1 MSDQPRYDLFAVCQ
15 PGLEKIVA
23 DELRSLG
30 IANPQPVLGGVEF
43 RGFLTHVCRVNL
55 WSRTTERVLLR
66 LREFR
71 ADSFRELHHKAARTA
86 WEEFLTPG
94 CEVSIRATCRKSILM
109 HTGGV
114 AERIVNGISDRL
126 GRPSKPITTDE
137 ENKSARPNFIV
148 VRIVDDRCQISLDTS
163 GALLHFRGYRQAT
176 AKAPL
181 RETLA
186 AAMILSSGWTPDRSL
201 LDPFCGSGTI
211 PIEAA
216 LIARQIAPGRRRSF
230 AFLGWPQFD
239 RAAWDAL
246 LAQADDAAIDHVPA
260 SIQGSDRDAGAIEA
274 SRSNAERAGVLSDI
288 EFSQRTMSAIE
299 PIGVGDVITNPP
311 YGQRVGGAG
320 AQSDVRNLYAQFGK
334 VLRAKC
340 LGWRVAMLSSDV
352 HWEYGTGLKF
362 QPIAR
367 FNNGGIKVRFVQTN
381 IGQLTRPERSEA

>member
-1 MSDQPRYDLFAVCQ
+1 MTDQPRYDLFAVCQ

-23 DELRSLG
+23 GELRTLG
-30 IANPQPVLGGVEF
+30 IANPQPVHGGVEF
-43 RGFLTHVCRVNL
+43 RGFLTHVYRVNL

-86 WEEFLTPG
+86 WEDFLAPG
-94 CEVSIRATCRKSILM
+94 CEVSIRATCHKSILM

-114 AERIVNGISDRL
+114 TERIVNGISDRL
-126 GRPSKPITTDE
+126 GQPSQLVTTDE

-148 VRIVDDRCQISLDTS
+148 VRLVHDRCLISLDTS

-186 AAMILSSGWTPDRSL
+186 AAMIHSSGWTPDRSL

-230 AFLGWPQFD
+230 AFLAWPQFD
-239 RAAWDAL
+239 RGEWTAL
-246 LAQADDAAIDHVPA
+246 LDQADSGALDRAPA

-274 SRSNAERAGVLSDI
+274 SRANAERAGVLPDI
-288 EFSQRTMSAIE
+288 EFTPCAMSAIE
-299 PIGVGDVITNPP
+299 PSGVGGVITNPP
-311 YGQRVGGAG
+311 YGQRVG
-320 AQSDVRNLYAQFGK
+320 DRDLRDLYAQFGK

-340 LGWRVAMLSSDV
+340 PGWRAAMLSSDV
-352 HWEYGTGLKF
+352 HWEYATGLKF
-362 QPIAR
+362 EPIAR
-367 FNNGGIKVRFVQTN
+367 FNNGGIKVRWVQTN
-381 IGQLTRPERSEA
+381 LSI

>member
-1 MSDQPRYDLFAVCQ
+1 MTDQPRYDLFAVCQ

-23 DELRSLG
+23 DELRTLG
-30 IANPQPVLGGVEF
+30 IANPRPIHGGVEF
-43 RGFLTHVCRVNL
+43 NGFLAHVYRVNL
-55 WSRTTERVLLR
+55 WSRTAERVLLR

-86 WEEFLTPG
+86 WEEFLIPG
-94 CEVSIRATCRKSILM
+94 CEVAIRATCRKSILM

-114 AERIVNGISDRL
+114 AERIVNGISERL
-126 GRPSKPITTDE
+126 GRPSQLITTDE

-148 VRIVDDRCQISLDTS
+148 VRVIHDRCLISLDTS

-186 AAMILSSGWTPDRSL
+186 ATMILSSGWRPDRSL
-201 LDPFCGSGTI
+201 LDPFCGAGTI

-216 LIARQIAPGRRRSF
+216 LIARKIAPGRRRSF
-230 AFLGWPQFD
+230 AFMDWQKFD
-239 RAAWDAL
+239 RAEWNAL
-246 LAQADDAAIDHVPA
+246 LAQADGAALDHVPA

-274 SRSNAERAGVLSDI
+274 SCANADRAGVLNDI
-288 EFSQRTMSAIE
+288 EFTPRAISAIE

-311 YGQRVGGAG
+311 YGQRVGDGE
-320 AQSDVRNLYAQFGK
+320 VRNLYAQFGK
-334 VLRAKC
+334 VLRATC
-340 LGWRVAMLSSDV
+340 AGWHAAMLSSDV
-352 HWEYGTGLKF
+352 HWEYATGLKF

-367 FNNGGIKVRFVQTN
+367 FNNGGIKVRFVQTS
-381 IGQLTRPERSEA
+381 L

>member
-1 MSDQPRYDLFAVCQ
+1 MPEQPRYDLFAVCQ

-23 DELRSLG
+23 DELRTLG
-30 IANPQPVLGGVEF
+30 IANPRPIHGGVEF
-43 RGFLTHVCRVNL
+43 NGFLTHVYRVNL

-71 ADSFRELHHKAARTA
+71 ADSFRELHHKAARTK
-86 WEEFLTPG
+86 WEEFLKPG
-94 CEVSIRATCRKSILM
+94 GEVSVRATCHKSILM

-126 GRPSKPITTDE
+126 GQPSRLITTDE

-148 VRIVDDRCQISLDTS
+148 VRVVDDRCLISLDTS

-186 AAMILSSGWTPDRSL
+186 AAMILSSGWTSDRSL

-216 LIARQIAPGRRRSF
+216 LIARRIAPGRRRSF
-230 AFLGWPQFD
+230 TFMDWQQFD
-239 RAAWDAL
+239 RAEWDAL
-246 LAQADDAAIDHVPA
+246 LEQADSMTIDHIPA

-274 SRSNAERAGVLSDI
+274 SKANAERAGVLHDI
-288 EFSQRTMSAIE
+288 EFTQCAMSAIE

-311 YGQRVGGAG
+311 YGQRVGDGASTR
-320 AQSDVRNLYAQFGK
+320 SDVRNLYAQFGK

-340 LGWRVAMLSSDV
+340 AGWRVSMLSSDV
-352 HWEYGTGLKF
+352 HWEYATGLKF

-381 IGQLTRPERSEA
+381 

>member
-1 MSDQPRYDLFAVCQ
+1 MSDEPRYDLFAVCQ
-15 PGLEKIVA
+15 PGLEKFVA
-23 DELRSLG
+23 GELRSLG
-30 IANPQPVLGGVEF
+30 IVHPRPVHGGVEF
-43 RGFLTHVCRVNL
+43 SGFLTHVYRVNL

-71 ADSFRELHHKAARTA
+71 AESFRELHHKAARTA

-126 GRPSKPITTDE
+126 GRPSRLITTDE

-148 VRIVDDRCQISLDTS
+148 VRIVDDRCLISLDTS

-186 AAMILSSGWTPDRSL
+186 AAMILSSGWTSDRSL

-216 LIARQIAPGRRRSF
+216 LIARRIAPGRRRSF
-230 AFLGWPQFD
+230 AFMEWQKFD
-239 RAAWDAL
+239 RAVWNAL
-246 LAQADDAAIDHVPA
+246 LDQAESAACDHVPA

-274 SRSNAERAGVLSDI
+274 SRSNADRASVLDDI
-288 EFSQRTMSAIE
+288 EFSQRAMSALE
-299 PIGVGDVITNPP
+299 PLGVGDVITNPP

-320 AQSDVRNLYAQFGK
+320 AHGDVRNLYAQLGK
-334 VLRAKC
+334 VLQAKC
-340 LGWRVAMLSSDV
+340 AGWRVAMLSSDV
-352 HWEYGTGLKF
+352 HWEYSTGLKF
-362 QPIAR
+362 EPIAR
-367 FNNGGIKVRFVQTN
+367 FNNGGIKVRFVQTV
-381 IGQLTRPERSEA
+381 I

>member
-30 IANPQPVLGGVEF
+30 IANPQPVRGGIEF
-43 RGFLTHVCRVNL
+43 RGFLTHLYRVNL

-71 ADSFRELHHKAARTA
+71 AESFRELHHKAARTA

-94 CEVSIRATCRKSILM
+94 CNVSIRATCHKSILM

-114 AERIVNGISDRL
+114 AERIVHGISDRL
-126 GRPSKPITTDE
+126 GQPSRLITTDE
-137 ENKSARPNFIV
+137 ENKSAQSNFIV

-216 LIARQIAPGRRRSF
+216 LIARQIAPGRHRRF
-230 AFLGWPQFD
+230 AFMDWPKFD
-239 RAAWDAL
+239 RAEWDAL
-246 LAQADDAAIDHVPA
+246 IDQADGTVLDRCPA

-274 SRSNAERAGVLSDI
+274 SRSNAERASVLNDI
-288 EFSQRTMSAIE
+288 EFSQRAMSAIE
-299 PIGVGDVITNPP
+299 PIGIGDVITNPP
-311 YGQRVGGAG
+311 YGQRVGDA
-320 AQSDVRNLYAQFGK
+320 DVRNLYAQLGK

-340 LGWRVAMLSSDV
+340 AGWRVAMLSSDV
-352 HWEYGTGLKF
+352 HWEYATGLKF

-367 FNNGGIKVRFVQTN
+367 FNNGGIKVRFVHTS
-381 IGQLTRPERSEA
+381 I

>member
-15 PGLEKIVA
+15 PGLEQIVA
-23 DELRSLG
+23 DELRTLG
-30 IANPQPVLGGVEF
+30 IANPQPVHGGVEF
-43 RGFLTHVCRVNL
+43 RGFLAHVYRVNL
-55 WSRTTERVLLR
+55 WSRTAERVLLR

-71 ADSFRELHHKAARTA
+71 AESFRELHHKAARTK
-86 WEEFLTPG
+86 WEEFLKPG
-94 CEVSIRATCRKSILM
+94 CDISIRATCRKSILM

-126 GRPSKPITTDE
+126 GQPSRLITTDE
-137 ENKSARPNFIV
+137 ENKSARSNFLV
-148 VRIVDDRCQISLDTS
+148 VRIVDDRCLISLDTS

-216 LIARQIAPGRRRSF
+216 LMARHIAPGRRRSF
-230 AFLGWPQFD
+230 AFFEWPQFD

-246 LAQADDAAIDHVPA
+246 LTQADDNALDHVPA

-274 SRSNAERAGVLSDI
+274 SRSNAERAGVLNDI
-288 EFSQRTMSAIE
+288 EFTQCAMSAIE
-299 PIGVGDVITNPP
+299 PIGAGDVITNPP
-311 YGQRVGGAG
+311 YGQRVGDA
-320 AQSDVRNLYAQFGK
+320 DVRNLYAQFGK
-334 VLRAKC
+334 VLHAKC
-340 LGWRVAMLSSDV
+340 PGWRVAMLSSDV

-367 FNNGGIKVRFVQTN
+367 FNNGGIKVRLVQA
-381 IGQLTRPERSEA
+381 SV

>member
-1 MSDQPRYDLFAVCQ
+1 MTEQPRYDLFAVCQ
-15 PGLEKIVA
+15 PGLERLVA

-30 IANPQPVLGGVEF
+30 IANPRPVLGGVEF
-43 RGFLTHVCRVNL
+43 SGFLTHLYRVNL

-71 ADSFRELHHKAARTA
+71 AETFRELHHKAARTA

-94 CEVSIRATCRKSILM
+94 CDVSIRSTCRKSRLI
-109 HTGGV
+109 HSGGV
-114 AERIVNGISDRL
+114 TERILSGISDRL
-126 GRPSKPITTDE
+126 GKPSTLITTDE

-148 VRIVDDRCQISLDTS
+148 VRLVDDHCLISLDTS

-186 AAMILSSGWTPDRSL
+186 AALILASGWRPDRSL

-216 LIARQIAPGRRRSF
+216 LIARQSAPGRKRSF
-230 AFLGWPQFD
+230 AFMDWRKFD
-239 RAAWDAL
+239 QAEWNAL
-246 LAQADDAAIDHVPA
+246 LDQADGTLLPHAPA

-274 SRSNAERAGVLSDI
+274 SCANADRAGVLDDI
-288 EFSQRTMSAIE
+288 EFTQRAVSAIE
-299 PIGVGDVITNPP
+299 PLGVGHVITNPP
-311 YGQRVGGAG
+311 YGVRVGGAEAHG
-320 AQSDVRNLYAQFGK
+320 DVRNLYAQFGK

-340 LGWRVAMLSSDV
+340 AKWHVALLAEDV
-352 HWEYGTGLKF
+352 QTERSTGLKF
-362 QPIAR
+362 GPPLMLS
-367 FNNGGIKVRFVQTN
+367 NGGLKVRYVQTDV
-381 IGQLTRPERSEA
+381 P

>member
-23 DELRSLG
+23 DELRALG
-30 IANPQPVLGGVEF
+30 IASPRPVPGGVEF
-43 RGFLTHVCRVNL
+43 RGFLTHLYKVNL
-55 WSRTTERVLLR
+55 WSRTAERVLLR

-71 ADSFRELHHKAARTA
+71 AESFRELHHKAARTA

-94 CEVSIRATCRKSILM
+94 CDVSIRATCHKSILM

-114 AERIVNGISDRL
+114 AERIVHGISDRL
-126 GRPSKPITTDE
+126 GQPAKLITTDE

-148 VRIVDDRCQISLDTS
+148 VRIVDDRCLISLDTS

-186 AAMILSSGWTPDRSL
+186 AAMLFSAGWTPDRSL

-216 LIARQIAPGRRRSF
+216 LIARHIAPGRRRSF
-230 AFLGWPQFD
+230 AFFEWPQFK
-239 RAAWDAL
+239 RAEWEAL
-246 LAQADDAAIDHVPA
+246 LVQADGTTLDHVPA

-274 SRSNAERAGVLSDI
+274 SRSNAERAGVLNDI
-288 EFSQRTMSAIE
+288 ELTHCAMSAIE
-299 PIGVGDVITNPP
+299 PNGSGDVITNPP
-311 YGQRVGGAG
+311 YGQRIGD
-320 AQSDVRNLYAQFGK
+320 SDVRNLYAQFGK

-340 LGWRVAMLSSDV
+340 AGWRVAMLSSDV

-367 FNNGGIKVRFVQTN
+367 FNNGGIKVRLVQTN
-381 IGQLTRPERSEA
+381 L

>member
-1 MSDQPRYDLFAVCQ
+1 MSDQPRYDLFAICQ
-15 PGLEKIVA
+15 PGLEEIVA
-23 DELRSLG
+23 NELRSLG
-30 IANPQPVLGGVEF
+30 IANPRPVHGGVEF
-43 RGFLTHVCRVNL
+43 RGFLTHVYRVNL

-71 ADSFRELHHKAARTA
+71 AESFRELHHKAARTP

-94 CEVSIRATCRKSILM
+94 CDVSIRATCRKSILM

-114 AERIVNGISDRL
+114 AERIVNGIADRL
-126 GRPSKPITTDE
+126 GQPSRLITTDE

-148 VRIVDDRCQISLDTS
+148 VRIVDDRCSISLDTS

-186 AAMILSSGWTPDRSL
+186 AAMILSASWTPDRSL

-216 LIARQIAPGRRRSF
+216 LIARHIAPGRRRRF
-230 AFLGWPQFD
+230 AFMEWQKFD
-239 RAAWDAL
+239 RAEWNAL
-246 LAQADDAAIDHVPA
+246 LDQADSTMLDQVPG

-274 SRSNAERAGVLSDI
+274 SRSNADRAGVRNDI
-288 EFSQRTMSAIE
+288 EFSQCAMSAIE
-299 PIGVGDVITNPP
+299 PIGIGDVITNPP
-311 YGQRVGGAG
+311 YGQRVGSAG
-320 AQSDVRNLYAQFGK
+320 TRADVRNLYAQLGK

-340 LGWRVAMLSSDV
+340 TGWRVAMLSSDV
-352 HWEYGTGLKF
+352 HWEHHTGLSFK
-362 QPIAR
+362 PIVR

-381 IGQLTRPERSEA
+381 I

>member
-1 MSDQPRYDLFAVCQ
+1 MTDQPRYDLFAVCQ

-23 DELRSLG
+23 DELRTLG
-30 IANPQPVLGGVEF
+30 IANPQPVHGGVEF
-43 RGFLTHVCRVNL
+43 RGFLTHVYRVNL
-55 WSRTTERVLLR
+55 WSRTAERVLLR

-71 ADSFRELHHKAARTA
+71 ADSFRELHHKAARTK
-86 WEEFLTPG
+86 WEEFLKPG

-126 GRPSKPITTDE
+126 GKPSQLITTDE

-148 VRIVDDRCQISLDTS
+148 VRVMNDRCLISLDTS

-186 AAMILSSGWTPDRSL
+186 AAMILSSGWMPDRSL

-216 LIARQIAPGRRRSF
+216 LIARKIAPGRRRSF
-230 AFLGWPQFD
+230 AFMDWQKFD
-239 RAAWDAL
+239 RAEWNAL
-246 LAQADDAAIDHVPA
+246 LAQADGAALDHVLA

-274 SRSNAERAGVLSDI
+274 SCANADRAGVRNDI
-288 EFSQRTMSAIE
+288 EFTPRAMSAIE

-311 YGQRVGGAG
+311 YGQRVGDGE
-320 AQSDVRNLYAQFGK
+320 VRNLYAQFGK
-334 VLRAKC
+334 VLRATC
-340 LGWRVAMLSSDV
+340 AGWRAALLSSDV
-352 HWEYGTGLKF
+352 HWEYATGLKF

-367 FNNGGIKVRFVQTN
+367 FNNGGIKVRFVQTS
-381 IGQLTRPERSEA
+381 IYPQKRPPYAVS

>member
-23 DELRSLG
+23 DELRALG
-30 IANPQPVLGGVEF
+30 IANPQPVHGGVEF
-43 RGFLTHVCRVNL
+43 SGFLTHVYRVNL

-71 ADSFRELHHKAARTA
+71 AESFRELHHKAARTP
-86 WEEFLTPG
+86 WEEFLKPG
-94 CEVSIRATCRKSILM
+94 GEVSIRATCHKSILM

-126 GRPSKPITTDE
+126 AQPSKLIATDE
-137 ENKSARPNFIV
+137 ENKSARSNFII
-148 VRIVDDRCQISLDTS
+148 VRIVDDRCLISLDTS

-186 AAMILSSGWTPDRSL
+186 AAMILASGWTPDRSL

-216 LIARQIAPGRRRSF
+216 LVARHIAPGRRRQF
-230 AFLGWPQFD
+230 AFMEWQQFD
-239 RAAWDAL
+239 RAEWDAL
-246 LAQADDAAIDHVPA
+246 LDQADSAMLDHIPA

-274 SRSNAERAGVLSDI
+274 SRSNAERAGVLNNI
-288 EFSQRTMSAIE
+288 EFTQCAMSAIE
-299 PIGVGDVITNPP
+299 PIGVGDVVTNPP
-311 YGQRVGGAG
+311 YGQRVGDA
-320 AQSDVRNLYAQFGK
+320 DVRNLYAQFGK

-340 LGWRVAMLSSDV
+340 ADWRVAMLSSDV
-352 HWEYGTGLKF
+352 HWEYSTGLKF

-381 IGQLTRPERSEA
+381 L

>member
-43 RGFLTHVCRVNL
+43 RGFLTHLYRVNL

-94 CEVSIRATCRKSILM
+94 CEVSIRTTCHKSILM

-114 AERIVNGISDRL
+114 TERIVHGISDRL
-126 GRPSKPITTDE
+126 KQPSKLVTTDE
-137 ENKSARPNFIV
+137 ENKSARSNFIV
-148 VRIVDDRCQISLDTS
+148 VRVVDDRCQISLDTS

-186 AAMILSSGWTPDRSL
+186 AAMILSSGWTTDRSL

-216 LIARQIAPGRRRSF
+216 LIARHLAPGRRRSF
-230 AFLGWPQFD
+230 AFMEWQKFD
-239 RAAWDAL
+239 RAEWDTL
-246 LAQADDAAIDHVPA
+246 LEQADRAALDHIPA

-274 SRSNAERAGVLSDI
+274 SCANADRAGVLNDI
-288 EFSQRTMSAIE
+288 EFSQRAMSAIE
-299 PIGVGDVITNPP
+299 PSGVGDVITNPP
-311 YGQRVGGAG
+311 YGQRVGGAEAHG
-320 AQSDVRNLYAQFGK
+320 DVRNLYAQLGK
-334 VLRAKC
+334 ALRAKC
-340 LGWRVAMLSSDV
+340 AGWRVAMLSSDV
-352 HWEYGTGLKF
+352 HWEYATGLKF

-367 FNNGGIKVRFVQTN
+367 FNNGGIKVRLVQTS
-381 IGQLTRPERSEA
+381 L

>member
-1 MSDQPRYDLFAVCQ
+1 MPDQPRYDLFAVCQ

-43 RGFLTHVCRVNL
+43 RGFLTHLYRVNL

-71 ADSFRELHHKAARTA
+71 AESFRELHHKAARTA
-86 WEEFLTPG
+86 WEEFLKPG
-94 CEVSIRATCRKSILM
+94 CEVSIRATCHKSILM

-126 GRPSKPITTDE
+126 GQPSKLITTDE
-137 ENKSARPNFIV
+137 ENKAARSNFIV

-216 LIARQIAPGRRRSF
+216 LIARKIAPGRRRSF
-230 AFLGWPQFD
+230 AFMEWQKFD
-239 RAAWDAL
+239 RAEWDAL
-246 LAQADDAAIDHVPA
+246 IDQADGTLLDHVPA
-260 SIQGSDRDAGAIEA
+260 SMQGSDRDAGAIEA
-274 SRSNAERAGVLSDI
+274 SRSNAERAGVQGNI
-288 EFSQRTMSAIE
+288 EFTQRAMSAIE

-311 YGQRVGGAG
+311 YGQRVGDGE
-320 AQSDVRNLYAQFGK
+320 VRNLYAQLGK

-340 LGWRVAMLSSDV
+340 AGWRVAMLSSDV
-352 HWEYGTGLKF
+352 HWEYTTGLKF

-367 FNNGGIKVRFVQTN
+367 FNNGGIKVRLVQTN
-381 IGQLTRPERSEA
+381 L